1 MDIESGKSAIDHSQ
15 SGLIAQSAQTMT
27 MYENSSGDN
36 TPAHGV
42 DLYCFNDKMMQW
54 DLRCPMEEVSFGKAM
69 YDRVSWLIGLL
80 LFQSCSSYILADN
93 VELLQTHPAIIFYLT
108 MLVGAGGNAGIRNH
122 GIDLQLLN
130 LCVNVGNQASVRIIR
145 GMALGSI
152 TEDTKKKI
160 LMRELLMGF
169 AICALLSL
177 VGLARVHFSS
187 HTTAAESVA
196 ITVSLSV
203 IVFSSII
210 IGSLLPFL
218 LRYLNFDPMH
228 ASTSIQVIMDI
239 GGVLITCLVSSLIL
253 NSKMI

>member
-1 MDIESGKSAIDHSQ
+1 MDIESGKSTIDHSQ

-108 MLVGAGGNAGIRNH
+108 MLVGAGGNA
-122 GIDLQLLN
+122 
-130 LCVNVGNQASVRIIR
+130 GNQASVRIIR